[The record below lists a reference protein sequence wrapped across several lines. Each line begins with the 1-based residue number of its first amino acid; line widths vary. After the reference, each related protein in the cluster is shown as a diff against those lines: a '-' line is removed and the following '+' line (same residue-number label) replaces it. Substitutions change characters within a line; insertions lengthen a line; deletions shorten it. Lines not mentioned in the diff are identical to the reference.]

1 MVLGFPELRLELP
14 HHLGNAARSL
24 RSSIPGIGTRV
35 LHEDPE
41 VGGQGIGGVGLLL
54 VPRDFVGP
62 EG

>member
-1 MVLGFPELRLELP
+1 MVLSFPELGLELP

-41 VGGQGIGGVGLLL
+41 VGGQSTGQVGPLL
-54 VPRDFVGP
+54 VPRDFVGS